1 MPYPVVGVEH
11 STTGPLRGLNFA
23 VKDVFDVVGYPTSAG
38 NPLWLAQSGIKDES
52 AQPVVDLLAA
62 GASFFGKTVTDEFAY
77 SIIGDN
83 AHFGA
88 PINASAVARFAGG
101 SSSGSAA
108 AVAHGLVDFS
118 LGTDTGGSVRAPASN
133 CGIFGLRPSHGH
145 VSLSGVHALAP
156 SFDTCGWFARDLVV
170 LARVTEV
177 LLTRSIEELTFE
189 PVLLRPS
196 DLWALVKP
204 DISETFRAAENS
216 LQEAFGASTVCQATL
231 RSPQQMVEEFRV
243 IQGFEAWEIHGA
255 WLSQYQPKLGPGVKE
270 RFKWASSV
278 SREQYSAALR
288 FKRDFTSFIGDAI
301 GESGVLVI
309 PTVGDIAPLRSASL
323 DALEE
328 YRGRCFSLLCVAG
341 LAGLPQLSLPVARY
355 QGAPVGLSLIGPVG
369 FDTSLIAIAKNLSKL
384 RSFSTESPR
393 VFRRR

>member
-1 MPYPVVGVEH
+1 MPYPAVGVEH
-11 STTGPLRGLNFA
+11 STTGPLNGLKFA

-38 NPLWLAQSGIKDES
+38 NPLWLAQSGIKNES

-62 GASFFGKTVTDEFAY
+62 GASFCAKTVTDEFAY

-88 PINASAVARFAGG
+88 PINASAESRFTGG

-133 CGIFGLRPSHGH
+133 CGIFGLRPSYGH

-156 SFDTCGWFARDLVV
+156 SFDTCGWFARDLDV
-170 LARVTEV
+170 LARVTQV
-177 LLTRSIEELTFE
+177 LLNKCIEELTYE
-189 PVLLRPS
+189 PAILRPF
-196 DLWALVKP
+196 DLWALVRP
-204 DISETFRAAENS
+204 DISETFRAAETS
-216 LQEAFGASTVCQATL
+216 LQEVFGASAVCQATL
-231 RSPQQMVEEFRV
+231 RSPQQMVEGFRV

-278 SREQYSAALR
+278 SREQYLAALR

-301 GESGVLVI
+301 GESGVLII
-309 PTVGDIAPLRSASL
+309 PTVGDIAPLRSASF
-323 DALEE
+323 DALEA

-355 QGAPVGLSLIGPVG
+355 QGSPVGLSLIGPVG
-369 FDTSLIAIAKNLSKL
+369 SDTSLIAIAKKVASWQ
-384 RSFSTESPR
+384 
-393 VFRRR
+393 